1 MPILVS
7 PVWAEGGEGAVGDSW
22 IQAHLSTLDAR
33 FGDVVALLETFLF
46 ADLGT
51 GVPLIVVLLL
61 LGGIYYSFYFGW
73 LSFRGFRHAID
84 VIRGRYDDPDGPGE
98 ISHFQALT
106 SALSATVGLGNIAGV
121 AIVKPFLVEKLLENL
136 RRAPLEACS
145 VREVKGY
152 GRQKSYLDQ
161 YSDSEYSL
169 AFLPKVEV
177 TLWVEDAR
185 SEEIVR
191 KI

>member
-1 MPILVS
+1 MKQIV
-7 PVWAEGGEGAVGDSW
+7 AV
-22 IQAHLSTLDAR
+22 
-33 FGDVVALLETFLF
+33 
-46 ADLGT
+46 
-51 GVPLIVVLLL
+51 
-61 LGGIYYSFYFGW
+61 
-73 LSFRGFRHAID
+73 
-84 VIRGRYDDPDGPGE
+84 
-98 ISHFQALT
+98 
-106 SALSATVGLGNIAGV
+106 
-121 AIVKPFLVEKLLENL
+121 VKPFLVEKLLESL

-191 KI
+191 KIIEVTRTGRMGDGKIFVLPAVSHEQIS